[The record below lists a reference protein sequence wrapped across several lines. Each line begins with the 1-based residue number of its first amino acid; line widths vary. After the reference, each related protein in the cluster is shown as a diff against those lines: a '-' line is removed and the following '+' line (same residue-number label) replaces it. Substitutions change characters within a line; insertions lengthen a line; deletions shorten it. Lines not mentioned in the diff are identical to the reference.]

1 MSVVRCL
8 LFMGVGNWQRTTDNE
23 QIIKVKIMKIA
34 VLLGGTS
41 AERDVSLSTGNAIAR
56 SLKENGHE
64 VQAIDCAYGAQ
75 PVDFMETDSGQII
88 RVTPSEIEKEKPAL
102 DRNIFITVEHLI
114 REKIEVVFNA
124 LHGGYGENGQL
135 AALLDL
141 AGIPY
146 TGSGALASSLGM
158 NKHLSKV
165 LFQAGGVPTAP
176 WEKFSRREGVD
187 HARLAALQM
196 PLVVKPNEQGS
207 TVGLSIVRQPGE
219 IDAALERAFQ
229 YGDTVLAEKYIP
241 GRELT
246 VSVLGGEALPV
257 IEIIP
262 ESGFYDYEAKYQGG
276 KTRYVVPAEL
286 PEDLSVNIQQAGV
299 GAYRALG
306 CRGYARVDFRL
317 QDDGQF
323 FCLEVNTL
331 PGMTPTS
338 LVPKAAKAVG
348 IGFNELMERIV
359 ELAVNQ

>member
-1 MSVVRCL
+1 
-8 LFMGVGNWQRTTDNE
+8 
-23 QIIKVKIMKIA
+23 MKIA

-41 AERDVSLSTGNAIAR
+41 AERDVSLSTGIAIAR
-56 SLKENGHE
+56 ALKENGHE
-64 VQAIDCAYGAQ
+64 VQAIDCAYGAK
-75 PVDFMETDSGQII
+75 PVDFLGADTGQII

-102 DRNIFITVEHLI
+102 DRNIFAAVEYLI

-146 TGSGALASSLGM
+146 TGSGALASGLGM

-165 LFQAGGVPTAP
+165 IFQANGVPTAP
-176 WEKFSRREGVD
+176 WEKYSRREGAD
-187 HARLAALQM
+187 AAILAAREL

-219 IDAALERAFQ
+219 LSAALERAFQ
-229 YGDTVLAEKYIP
+229 YGDVTLVEKYIP

-246 VSVLGGEALPV
+246 VSVLGGEALPI

-286 PEDLSVNIQQAGV
+286 PEELAAKIREAGA
-299 GAYRALG
+299 GAYHALG

-359 ELAVNQ
+359 SLAMGLK

>member
-1 MSVVRCL
+1 
-8 LFMGVGNWQRTTDNE
+8 
-23 QIIKVKIMKIA
+23 MKIA

-41 AERDVSLSTGNAIAR
+41 AERDVSLSTGIAIAR
-56 SLKENGHE
+56 ALKENGHE
-64 VQAIDCAYGAQ
+64 VQAIDCAYGTQ
-75 PVDFMETDSGQII
+75 RVDFLAADTGQII
-88 RVTPSEIEKEKPAL
+88 RLMPSEIEKEKRAL
-102 DRNIFITVEHLI
+102 DRNIFSTVEHLL

-146 TGSGALASSLGM
+146 TGSGALASALGM

-165 LFQAGGVPTAP
+165 IFQANGVPTAP
-176 WEKFSRREGVD
+176 WEKFTRREGFN
-187 HARLAALQM
+187 AAQLAAREL

-207 TVGLSIVRQPGE
+207 TVGLSIVRQPE
-219 IDAALERAFQ
+219 ELQAALERAFQ
-229 YGDTVLAEKYIP
+229 YGDTILVEKYIP
-241 GRELT
+241 GKELT
-246 VSVLGGEALPV
+246 VSVLGGQALPI

-262 ESGFYDYEAKYQGG
+262 ESGFYDYEAKYQSG

-286 PEDLSVNIQQAGV
+286 PEELAAKIRQAGQV
-299 GAYRALG
+299 AYRALG

-348 IGFNELMERIV
+348 IGFNELMERIIR
-359 ELAVNQ
+359 LALEGI

>member
-1 MSVVRCL
+1 
-8 LFMGVGNWQRTTDNE
+8 
-23 QIIKVKIMKIA
+23 MKIA

-41 AERDVSLSTGNAIAR
+41 AERDVSLSTGIAIAR
-56 SLKENGHE
+56 ALKENGHE
-64 VQAIDCAYGAQ
+64 VQAIDCAYGAK
-75 PVDFMETDSGQII
+75 PVDFLGADTGQII

-102 DRNIFITVEHLI
+102 DRNIFAAVEYLI

-135 AALLDL
+135 AALLYL

-146 TGSGALASSLGM
+146 TGSGALASGLGM

-165 LFQAGGVPTAP
+165 IFQANGVPTAP
-176 WEKFSRREGVD
+176 WERLSRLEGVD
-187 HARLAALQM
+187 SARLAARKL

-219 IDAALERAFQ
+219 LNAALERAFQ
-229 YGDTVLAEKYIP
+229 YGDAVLVEKYIP

-246 VSVLGGEALPV
+246 VSVLGGEALPI

-286 PEDLSVNIQQAGV
+286 PEELAAKIREAGA

-306 CRGYARVDFRL
+306 CSGYARVDFRL

-348 IGFNELMERIV
+348 IGFNELMERIIR
-359 ELAVNQ
+359 LAMEI

>member
-1 MSVVRCL
+1 
-8 LFMGVGNWQRTTDNE
+8 
-23 QIIKVKIMKIA
+23 MKIA

-41 AERDVSLSTGNAIAR
+41 AERDVSLSTGIAIAR
-56 SLKENGHE
+56 ALKENGHE
-64 VQAIDCAYGAQ
+64 VQAIDCAYGAK
-75 PVDFMETDSGQII
+75 PVDFTGADTGRII

-102 DRNIFITVEHLI
+102 DRNIFAAVEYLI

-146 TGSGALASSLGM
+146 TGSGALASGLGM

-165 LFQAGGVPTAP
+165 IFQANGVPTAP
-176 WEKFSRREGVD
+176 WERLSRLEGVD
-187 HARLAALQM
+187 SARLAARKL

-219 IDAALERAFQ
+219 LNAALERAFQ
-229 YGDTVLAEKYIP
+229 YGDAVLVEKYIP

-246 VSVLGGEALPV
+246 VSVLGGEALPI

-286 PEDLSVNIQQAGV
+286 PEELAAKIREAGA

-306 CRGYARVDFRL
+306 CSGYARVDFRL

-348 IGFNELMERIV
+348 IGFTELMERIV
-359 ELAVNQ
+359 SLAMGLK